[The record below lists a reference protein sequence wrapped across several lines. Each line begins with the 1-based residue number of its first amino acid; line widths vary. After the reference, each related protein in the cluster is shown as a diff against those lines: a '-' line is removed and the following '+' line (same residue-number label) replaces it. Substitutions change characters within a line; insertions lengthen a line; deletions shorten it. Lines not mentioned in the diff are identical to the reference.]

1 MAKPNKRPFTL
12 PSIDDTV
19 SDFQGLGLVVFNQP
33 PIVYRSSDKNPEEE
47 VSTRLT
53 KLLIIGPPSLVQLA
67 TEWLSTFSEL
77 LGALLSHRNINLVS
91 LRGQNN
97 TTLTNTNATVTRHFP
112 SDKLHAKA
120 EKFRC

>member
-53 KLLIIGPPSLVQLA
+53 AVTAANNRPSV
-67 TEWLSTFSEL
+67 S
-77 LGALLSHRNINLVS
+77 GAAGDRM
-91 LRGQNN
+91 
-97 TTLTNTNATVTRHFP
+97 AFHF
-112 SDKLHAKA
+112 
-120 EKFRC
+120 

>member
-1 MAKPNKRPFTL
+1 M
-12 PSIDDTV
+12 
-19 SDFQGLGLVVFNQP
+19 FNQP

-53 KLLIIGPPSLVQLA
+53 AANNRPSVSGAAGDRMA